1 MLGGDEPQTMTPWFK
16 GFRGTI
22 ELLDH
27 QRYVMNGEISE
38 ISDTKLEITELPV
51 RTWTQTYKEQV
62 GYCPEFF
69 CKNEQNLFSPLS
81 RIKIVEKL
89 QTTNLSF

>member
-1 MLGGDEPQTMTPWFK
+1 LFDASQ

-27 QRYVMNGEISE
+27 QRYVMNGEIAE
-38 ISDTKLEITELPV
+38 ISETKLEITELPV

-62 GYCPEFF
+62 GCH
-69 CKNEQNLFSPLS
+69 
-81 RIKIVEKL
+81 
-89 QTTNLSF
+89 SFRSLKQMYLVDQS

>member
-1 MLGGDEPQTMTPWFK
+1 MQKAVLSSAFYFIFIFQNLLSMLAGNEPELMTPWFK

-22 ELLDH
+22 ECLDH
-27 QRYVMNGEISE
+27 QRYVINGEVAE

-62 GYCPEFF
+62 
-69 CKNEQNLFSPLS
+69 
-81 RIKIVEKL
+81 
-89 QTTNLSF
+89 